1 MDADLLSRYIIA
13 LTNLYGIVPEKKVVE
28 VYNLYNIPRA
38 NLGDMEMSTARM
50 NLAAHLVTR
59 KAGYFIKDYLIF
71 ENEYLNMLN
80 EQGDIDFY
88 VPGPEEIYKYEDE
101 FYFQTTKEF
110 QDFEEC
116 FRDCFDLDPPVY
128 KQIIEM
134 LMMDCQLG
142 FDIKRILSELSRKK
156 LDFRSIDDMNNFM
169 HAFKRLCSKSR
180 KWQYRGHTYSE
191 LNSKKR
197 VSGVKEKFKKILKGS
212 GV

>member
-13 LTNLYGIVPEKKVVE
+13 LTNLYGVVPEKKVVE

-38 NLGDMEMSTARM
+38 NLGDLEMSTARM

-71 ENEYLNMLN
+71 ESEYLNMLK

-88 VPGPEEIYKYEDE
+88 VPGPEEILQYEDE
-101 FYFQTTKEF
+101 FYFQSLKEF
-110 QDFEEC
+110 QDFEDC
-116 FRDCFDLDPPVY
+116 FRDCFDLDSSTH
-128 KQIIEM
+128 KQIIEL

-142 FDIKRILSELSRKK
+142 FDIKKILSELSRRK
-156 LDFRSIDDMNNFM
+156 LEFGSIDDMNNFM
-169 HAFKRLCSKSR
+169 YAFKKLCSKSR
-180 KWQYRGHTYSE
+180 KWQYRGHTSSE

-197 VSGVKEKFKKILKGS
+197 VGGVKEKFKKILKGS
-212 GV
+212 GK